1 MVTGPTP
8 PSDLDILRQAADIC
22 ESLHEGA
29 RHIPADLIHDRDFR
43 MGLVVPEAPHADVQS
58 NVNPVAQFFY
68 GGAAEVFLTLGPA
81 ALPLLASIFRTMAR
95 YGANDSRVIYR
106 VPGPE
111 ILTMAR
117 HIIER
122 NT

>member
-22 ESLHEGA
+22 ESLHEGSK
-29 RHIPADLIHDRDFR
+29 HIPADLIHDRGYRVGWVHEGSATGD
-43 MGLVVPEAPHADVQS
+43 L
-58 NVNPVAQFFY
+58 VAQFHY

-81 ALPLLASIFRTMAR
+81 FLPLLAATFRSVAK
-95 YGANDSRVIYR
+95 YGSNDSRVVYR

-111 ILTMAR
+111 LLAMAR

>member
-29 RHIPADLIHDRDFR
+29 RHIPADLIHDREFR
-43 MGLVVPEAPHADVQS
+43 VGLVNS
-58 NVNPVAQFFY
+58 NEGGEGFTPPSVAQFYY

-81 ALPLLASIFRTMAR
+81 VLPLLASIFRTMAR
-95 YGANDSRVIYR
+95 YGSNDSRVIYR

-111 ILTMAR
+111 ILALAR